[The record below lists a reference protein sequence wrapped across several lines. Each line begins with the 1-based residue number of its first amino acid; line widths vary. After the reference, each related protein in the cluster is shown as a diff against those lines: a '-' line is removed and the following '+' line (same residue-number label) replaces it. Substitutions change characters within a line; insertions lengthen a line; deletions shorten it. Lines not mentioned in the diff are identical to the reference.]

1 MRAYRSLTI
10 LAVGVIVL
18 VTACGDDDSADD
30 SDSSAAA
37 ETAPSGEV
45 VAEQLNERSFLST
58 DVTGQTLVE
67 GTWLSLTF
75 ADDRLGAS
83 AGCNTMSGGFEIVEE
98 TLVVADLALTL
109 MACPDDLAAQD
120 EWFSAL
126 LTSSPEIVFADDV
139 LTLTGADTTV
149 VLADETTGPL
159 NGTTWIIKSL
169 AGPDGEVA
177 APIGASVTLTATTIS
192 VATGCNRGA
201 GEARIGDGT
210 LTIES
215 LALTRMACEPELA
228 EWEAALTAFLDG
240 ELTFE
245 AADDQVVVT
254 KGDQT
259 LTLEPLA

>member
-1 MRAYRSLTI
+1 MLV
-10 LAVGVIVL
+10 VGGVMVL
-18 VTACGDDDSADD
+18 VTACGDDDSAE
-30 SDSSAAA
+30 SDSSAAGA
-37 ETAPSGEV
+37 SAPSGDV
-45 VAEQLNERSFLST
+45 VAEQLNERSFIST
-58 DVTGQTLVE
+58 EVTGQTLVAD
-67 GTWLSLTF
+67 TSLSLTF
-75 ADDRLGAS
+75 AGDRLGAS
-83 AGCNTMSGGFEIVEE
+83 AGCNTMSGGFEIVEG
-98 TLVVADLALTL
+98 TLVVADLAQTL
-109 MACPDDLAAQD
+109 IGCPEDLAAQD

-159 NGTTWIIKSL
+159 DGTTWIITSL

-177 APIGASVTLTATTIS
+177 APIGASVTLSAETIS

-201 GEARIGDGT
+201 GEATIGDGT
-210 LTIES
+210 LTIDS

-228 EWEAALTAFLDG
+228 EWEAALTSFLDG

-245 AADDQVVVT
+245 RTDDQVVVT